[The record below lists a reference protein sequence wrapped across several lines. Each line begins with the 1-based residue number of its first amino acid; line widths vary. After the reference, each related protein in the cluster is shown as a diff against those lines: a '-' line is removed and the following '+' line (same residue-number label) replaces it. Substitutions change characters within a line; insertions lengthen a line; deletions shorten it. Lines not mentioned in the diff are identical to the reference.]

1 MKTIPS
7 LLLLSSLLSVAAYAE
22 GERGGRYA
30 GEERGKP
37 LRPATINANW
47 QKECG
52 SCHIAYAP
60 GLLPAESWRKV
71 MLGLD
76 QHFGADASLT
86 APEATEITDFLAK
99 GASNRWTASTS
110 PLRITDAQWFK
121 GKHDAREVPA
131 TVWARASIKSAANC
145 QACHADADKADFNE
159 HSVKIPK

>member
-1 MKTIPS
+1 MKTILS
-7 LLLLSSLLSVAAYAE
+7 ILLALALLPLAAAAE
-22 GERGGRYA
+22 SARGGKYA

-37 LRPATINANW
+37 LQPTTGNANW

-86 APEATEITDFLAK
+86 APEAAEITDFLVK

-110 PLRITDAQWFK
+110 PLRITESQWFK

-131 TVWARASIKSAANC
+131 AVWARASIKSAANC
-145 QACHADADKADFNE
+145 QACHVDADKADFNE
-159 HSVKIPK
+159 HSIKIPK